1 MKRSDWLSKQR
12 QTVEEGYDK
21 QEGTTY
27 VESEEISSTHHQF
40 VTRLIEQCPPDGR
53 VLDAACGT
61 GSYFSLIRASGRQ
74 VFGIDQ
80 SGGMLAQARAKF
92 PEVHTEKL
100 GLQQLDKDEQFD
112 AVMCIDAMEFVF
124 PEDWPLVMA
133 NLRKALRP
141 EGHLY
146 LTVERV
152 SEQELEKAFADATE
166 RGLPVV
172 QGENVLRGGYHYYPP
187 LPQVVAWVNEA
198 GLQVVEDGHSD
209 HGSYGYY
216 HVLAGKP
223 GDVRG

>member
-1 MKRSDWLSKQR
+1 VKRSDWLSQQR
-12 QTVEEGYDK
+12 QTVEEGYDR

-27 VESEEISSTHHQF
+27 VEAEEISSTHRRF
-40 VTRLIEQCPPDGR
+40 VTRLIELCPPDGR

-61 GSYFSLIRASGRQ
+61 GSYFSMILDAGLQ

-80 SGGMLAQARAKF
+80 SGGMLAQALERF
-92 PEVHTEKL
+92 PEVDTEKL
-100 GLQQLDKDEQFD
+100 GLQQLDYNAQFD

-133 NLRKALRP
+133 NLRRALRSG
-141 EGHLY
+141 GHLY
-146 LTVERV
+146 LTVELV

-172 QGENVLRGGYHYYPP
+172 QGENVFRGGYHYYPP
-187 LPQVVAWVNEA
+187 VPQVVSWINEA

-209 HGSYGYY
+209 HGTYGYY
-216 HVLAGKP
+216 HVLAGRP
-223 GDVRG
+223 ENIRD

>member
-1 MKRSDWLSKQR
+1 VKRSAWLAQQR

-27 VESEEISSTHHQF
+27 VEAEEISSTHRQF
-40 VTRLIEQCPPDGR
+40 VTRLVELCPPDGR

-61 GSYFSLIRASGRQ
+61 GSYFGMILDAGLQ

-80 SGGMLAQARAKF
+80 SGGMLAQARERF
-92 PEVHTEKL
+92 PEVDTEKL
-100 GLQQLDKDEQFD
+100 GLQQLDKNAQFD
-112 AVMCIDAMEFVF
+112 AVMCVDAMEFVF
-124 PEDWPLVMA
+124 PEDWSLVMA
-133 NLRKALRP
+133 NLRRALCP
-141 EGHLY
+141 GGHLY
-146 LTVERV
+146 LTVELV

-172 QGENVLRGGYHYYPP
+172 QGENVFRGGYHYYPP
-187 LPQVVAWVNEA
+187 VPQVVAWVNEA
-198 GLQVVEDGHSD
+198 GLQVVKDGHSD

-216 HVLAGKP
+216 HVLAVRA